1 MGLFSPDGFSCN
13 AAAATGSGIEPAHDN
28 NRKDNRQKT
37 TSVLLGEEAA
47 STYHGPVCWQ
57 EGEEKGRRWPR
68 WLDGERS
75 SWSINSC
82 SCTG

>member
-47 STYHGPVCWQ
+47 STLP
-57 EGEEKGRRWPR
+57 
-68 WLDGERS
+68 S
-75 SWSINSC
+75 F
-82 SCTG
+82 